1 LRYRLDYHWLTAKL
15 SFAVM
20 LYFFFARSSSFLDKC
35 GVGEVKARLPK
46 DRHIPR
52 QHRYSR
58 EVPTY
63 KWLQLFVPGGM
74 GGHWAFL

>member
-1 LRYRLDYHWLTAKL
+1 
-15 SFAVM
+15 
-20 LYFFFARSSSFLDKC
+20 LDKC